1 MDTFTLTGTYA
12 GTYAI
17 VTADQDSGV
26 QIIDV
31 SNPSAIVAKDKE
43 FDPDNGFTKIYSPSR
58 SAEIFT
64 VASNSTA
71 TYAIVTDFNARSGTD
86 GVQIIDVSNPS
97 AIVAMDTEEDGQ
109 NDFDQLQGAFDADI
123 FTVASNSTATYAI
136 VTAIGSWD
144 SNGIQIID
152 VSNPSAIGCK
162 GRICS
167 CKLGISRRS
176 RDIYNWYKYVCD
188 SYRIY
193 C

>member
-43 FDPDNGFTKIYSPSR
+43 FDPDNGFTKIYSSSR

-71 TYAIVTDFNARSGTD
+71 TYAIVTDFNT
-86 GVQIIDVSNPS
+86 
-97 AIVAMDTEEDGQ
+97 
-109 NDFDQLQGAFDADI
+109 
-123 FTVASNSTATYAI
+123 
-136 VTAIGSWD
+136 
-144 SNGIQIID
+144 
-152 VSNPSAIGCK
+152 
-162 GRICS
+162 
-167 CKLGISRRS
+167 
-176 RDIYNWYKYVCD
+176 
-188 SYRIY
+188 
-193 C
+193 